1 MGNQPGRMAGVH
13 KMELHLSGPDFSGML
28 TQQDIPP
35 RATPEYYRSAG
46 IATVSE
52 LPSSRDGVLL
62 RATQC
67 WLVPELVDGD
77 RVVLE
82 VLGFTA
88 AGEGGEEL
96 ANVLIWTRPGPAPL
110 AQGDVM
116 RPGRTTMS
124 GLHRGTVTSLTR
136 EVELF
141 SGEVLDLV
149 HLAAEPKGELSRK
162 VVHRY

>member
-1 MGNQPGRMAGVH
+1 M
-13 KMELHLSGPDFSGML
+13 
-28 TQQDIPP
+28 
-35 RATPEYYRSAG
+35 TPEYYRSAG

-52 LPSSRDGVLL
+52 LPSSVDGVLL

-67 WLVPELVDGD
+67 WLIPELVDGD

-82 VLGFTA
+82 VLGFTTA
-88 AGEGGEEL
+88 CEGGHGL
-96 ANVLIWTRPGPAPL
+96 ANVLIWTRPGSAPL
-110 AQGDVM
+110 AEGDVM

-124 GLHRGTVTSLTR
+124 GLHRGTVTGLTR

-162 VVHRY
+162 VVSIATKCVMVDQPVSETAAGISALTDLPIGDEGLH